1 MCGLKLIENLIQDGM
16 ALGYL
21 QDYLVE
27 DSGLIPLKVSGCPYS
42 CHQTVRVIAKDSSSL
57 GWLNKIWGQL

>member
-1 MCGLKLIENLIQDGM
+1 VCGLKLIENLIQDGM

-21 QDYLVE
+21 PDYFVE

-42 CHQTVRVIAKDSSSL
+42 CHQTVRVITKDPCLL
-57 GWLNKIWGQL
+57 GWLNKIWDQL